1 MKCQL
6 VLGLAGLLAFSSCQE
21 NTVTK
26 VKETSQS
33 KELSKDDF
41 HKKVK
46 DLSSMIEK
54 ALKVEVDNTV
64 RAKRILGFIK
74 RSKLDKKSA
83 MKTVIKVMT
92 KANTPI
98 GDQKEIT
105 FILNKELPN

>member
-1 MKCQL
+1 MKFQL

-26 VKETSQS
+26 VKETTQSQ
-33 KELSKDDF
+33 ELSTDDF
-41 HKKVK
+41 HKQVK

-74 RSKLDKKSA
+74 RSKLDQKSA
-83 MKTVIKVMT
+83 KKTVMKVMT

>member
-26 VKETSQS
+26 VKETTQSQ
-33 KELSKDDF
+33 EFSKDDF

-83 MKTVIKVMT
+83 KKTVIKVMT